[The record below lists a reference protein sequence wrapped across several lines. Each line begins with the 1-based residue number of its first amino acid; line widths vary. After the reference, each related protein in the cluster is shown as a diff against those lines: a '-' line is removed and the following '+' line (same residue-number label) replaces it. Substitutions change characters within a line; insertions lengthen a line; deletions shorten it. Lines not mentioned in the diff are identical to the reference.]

1 MIRVPPPGCV
11 MLVSKNSVY
20 MDDNAALRVWVE
32 EEIGV
37 SQALRNSAVGL
48 DSGDMVI
55 QPCHRDSLDGTQCA
69 S

>member
-1 MIRVPPPGCV
+1 MMSVPGHV
-11 MLVSKNSVY
+11 MLVSMNSVY
-20 MDDNAALRVWVE
+20 MDDNTALRVWVE

-37 SQALRNSAVGL
+37 SQALRNSCWPG
-48 DSGDMVI
+48 SGDMVI